1 MGIPDRDAFLLLRDI
16 VVLLIKLMGYR
27 FVCIVADF
35 GACFFVEELLA
46 AADDDDDT
54 EDHQK
59 ECDDQLETF
68 NKEDSCAGTVSVEQC
83 DNTFYK
89 SS

>member
-1 MGIPDRDAFLLLRDI
+1 MC
-16 VVLLIKLMGYR
+16 YR

-35 GACFFVEELLA
+35 GACLFVEELLA

-68 NKEDSCAGTVSVEQC
+68 NKEDSCAGKHYSIRGFIAT
-83 DNTFYK
+83 K
-89 SS
+89 RKRKK

>member
-16 VVLLIKLMGYR
+16 DVLLIELMGYR

-35 GACFFVEELLA
+35 GACFFVEEFLA

-54 EDHQK
+54 EDHLK